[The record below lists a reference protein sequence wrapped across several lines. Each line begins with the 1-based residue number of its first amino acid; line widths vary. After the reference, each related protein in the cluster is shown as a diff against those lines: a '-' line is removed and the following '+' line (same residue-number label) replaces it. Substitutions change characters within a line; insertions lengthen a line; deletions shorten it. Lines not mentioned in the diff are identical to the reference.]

1 MRIYILLTQTTS
13 VLTRVIKFC
22 TKTPYNHASLAFD
35 ERLEYTYSFGRV
47 NPNDP
52 LIGGFAH
59 ERLDTGV
66 FKDAT
71 CQLLSLDVTPEQYR
85 KMRQRVAQIEANQ
98 VKYKF
103 NFIGLFGAKFDFEV
117 KRKYAYFCSQFVSKV
132 LQEVGLF
139 PEDFPSHLVKP
150 SDLAEHVNLKVEYQG
165 PLSEY
170 LKMAG
175 SPASPEREVDVLL
188 RRKLFFMPL
197 RVLFVPIKVVRV
209 STTTIKT
216 SGQYLNR
223 VARAAGTTTIKT
235 SGYYLNRSRRY
246 IIKKIFHDEQSG

>member
-1 MRIYILLTQTTS
+1 MRVYILLSQTTS
-13 VLTRVIKFC
+13 VLTRFIKFC
-22 TKTPYNHASLAFD
+22 TKTPYNHVSLAFD

-71 CQLLSLDVTPEQYR
+71 CQLLSLDVTPEQYK
-85 KMRQRVAQIEANQ
+85 KMRERVAHIEANQ
-98 VKYKF
+98 IKYKY
-103 NFIGLFGAKFDFEV
+103 NFIGLFGAQFNFKLD
-117 KRKYAYFCSQFVSKV
+117 RKHAYFCSQFVSKV

-150 SDLAEHVNLKVEYQG
+150 TDLVEHINLQVEYQG
-165 PLSEY
+165 TLAEY
-170 LKMAG
+170 LEIAG
-175 SPASPEREVDVLL
+175 APASSERMADVAL
-188 RRKLFFMPL
+188 RRKLFFMPF
-197 RVLFVPIKVVRV
+197 RVLFVPIKVARV

-216 SGQYLNR
+216 GGR
-223 VARAAGTTTIKT
+223 
-235 SGYYLNRSRRY
+235 YLNRSRKY
-246 IIKKIFHDEQSG
+246 ITNKIFHDQQSG

>member
-1 MRIYILLTQTTS
+1 MRVYILLSQTTS

-52 LIGGFAH
+52 LIGGFCH

-85 KMRQRVAQIEANQ
+85 KMREKVAEIEANQ

-103 NFIGLFGAKFDFEV
+103 NFIGLFGTRFNFNV
-117 KRKYAYFCSQFVSKV
+117 NRKYAYFCSQFVSKV
-132 LQEVGLF
+132 LQDVGLF
-139 PEDFPSHLVKP
+139 PEDFPAHLVKP
-150 SDLAEHVNLKVEYQG
+150 SDLVEHVNLRIEYQG
-165 PLSEY
+165 ALSEY
-170 LKMAG
+170 LKITGA
-175 SPASPEREVDVLL
+175 PASPERHADVLL
-188 RRKLFFMPL
+188 RRKLFFMPF
-197 RVLFVPIKVVRV
+197 RVLFVPIKVARV
-209 STTTIKT
+209 
-216 SGQYLNR
+216 
-223 VARAAGTTTIKT
+223 GTTTIKT
-235 SGYYLNRSRRY
+235 GGRYLNRSRRY
-246 IIKKIFHDEQSG
+246 IANKIFQDEQSG

>member
-1 MRIYILLTQTTS
+1 
-13 VLTRVIKFC
+13 
-22 TKTPYNHASLAFD
+22 LAFD

-47 NPNDP
+47 NPHDP

-59 ERLDTGV
+59 ERLDAGV
-66 FKDAT
+66 FKNAT

-85 KMRQRVAQIEANQ
+85 KMRDHVAHIEANQ
-98 VKYKF
+98 IKYKF
-103 NFIGLFGAKFDFEV
+103 NFIGLFGARFDFEV

-150 SDLAEHVNLKVEYQG
+150 CDIAQHINLKVEYQG
-165 PLSEY
+165 PLSDY
-170 LKMAG
+170 LEMAG
-175 SPASPEREVDVLL
+175 SPASSEREADVLL
-188 RRKLFFMPL
+188 RRKLFFMPF

-216 SGQYLNR
+216 SGRYLNR

-235 SGYYLNRSRRY
+235 SGHYLNRSRKF
-246 IIKKIFHDEQSG
+246 ILGKFFHDEQSG

>member
-1 MRIYILLTQTTS
+1 MRVYILLSQTTS
-13 VLTRVIKFC
+13 VLTRFIKFC

-59 ERLDTGV
+59 ERLDAGV
-66 FKDAT
+66 FKNAT

-85 KMRQRVAQIEANQ
+85 KMRERVAEIEANQ
-98 VKYKF
+98 LKYKY
-103 NFIGLFGAKFDFEV
+103 NFIGLFGARFDFEI
-117 KRKYAYFCSQFVSKV
+117 KRKHAYFCSQFVSKV

-139 PEDFPSHLVKP
+139 PEDFPAHLVKP
-150 SDLAEHVNLKVEYQG
+150 SDLVEHINLKVEYQG

-170 LKMAG
+170 LKMTGA
-175 SPASPEREVDVLL
+175 PASSEREADVLL
-188 RRKLFFMPL
+188 RRKLFFMPF

-209 STTTIKT
+209 GKTTIKT
-216 SGQYLNR
+216 GSR
-223 VARAAGTTTIKT
+223 
-235 SGYYLNRSRRY
+235 YLNRSRKY
-246 IIKKIFHDEQSG
+246 IVQKIFQDEQSG